1 MTAPSRLLDPVRDDL
16 ARRYLELALTELE
29 HLDSAHVRTRY
40 HTREALQH
48 IHAAKE
54 VTSDE

>member
-1 MTAPSRLLDPVRDDL
+1 MTSPSRFLDPVRDVL

-29 HLDSAHVRTRY
+29 ILGTGHARTRY

-48 IHAAKE
+48 IHAAE